1 MKNRGQDSATLA
13 VVLLAVAFLTALP
26 AQAADPVIKR
36 GIDTFTTTANGKT
49 FYDFAKHPIPAGF
62 FCPSSAAFTGRVA
75 FRGLPLGVRGKLHG
89 ADTVIERLDDATFAA
104 DHTAVTRLQVR
115 ALSMVSL
122 KPIQTSCGAFHLYV
136 SLAGPQRVTKM
147 TLSRTE
153 AGGGT
158 FSAPLAIDARLTFI
172 PVKPSKNKNAPKLEL
187 TGNFSFPAV
196 PKPWS
201 LSAGAATKKVTTAVV
216 DTDGDLVPDTRFS
229 GTSNFYPGWLP
240 NGWVAHQ
247 YGCQLCE
254 PESCHEVSGGEQHC
268 TGPIYACNNS
278 YCP

>member
-1 MKNRGQDSATLA
+1 MKNRGQFSVALAVAILA
-13 VVLLAVAFLTALP
+13 VVFLTAIP
-26 AQAADPVIKR
+26 SQAADPVIKR

-49 FYDFAKHPIPAGF
+49 HYDFAQHPIPAGF

-75 FRGLPLGVRGKLHG
+75 FRGLPLGVNGQLHN
-89 ADTVIERLDDATFAA
+89 ADTVIERLDDAVFAA

-122 KPIQTSCGAFHLYV
+122 KPIRTSCGAFHLYV

-172 PVKPSKNKNAPKLEL
+172 PVKPSKNAPKLEM
-187 TGNFSFPAV
+187 TGSFTFPAA

-201 LSAGAATKKVTTAVV
+201 LSAGAATKKVTSVVV
-216 DTDGDLVPDTRFS
+216 DTNGDLVPDTRFS
-229 GTSNFYPGWLP
+229 GSPNFYPGWP
-240 NGWVAHQ
+240 ANGVVAN
-247 YGCQLCE
+247 YCTLCE
-254 PESCHEVSGGEQHC
+254 PESCHVVSGGETHC
-268 TGPIYACNNS
+268 TGPIYACGENTN
-278 YCP
+278 CP